1 MKKHWKTVNLAL
13 WLLAVVLA
21 VWTLRQLP
29 FDEMLSHLGG
39 LSVGQWLLWSAINA
53 LILYLAVKRWQ
64 LLATSL
70 DCHLSLSRLFRLR
83 QAGSTVS
90 FLTPGPHFGGEPLQL
105 YWLHSHFHL
114 RLYRAA
120 AMLGLDRLL
129 ETATNLAV
137 LLAGVLILL
146 GTAIMP
152 AAEWLQISAI
162 LAGLL
167 TLMLVGTGLIFR
179 HPSWLANRIRRLA
192 PGRTDPETAGR
203 EGGWASLVGLLQ
215 NNLSWRHPR
224 LWLALLL
231 ALVGWAA
238 LLLELVVL
246 LRFMNLSPTLTDVVL
261 IMVGM
266 RLAMLLPVPGGIGTI
281 EASLLWSF
289 GYLGLPMTAA
299 AGLIAMNRLRDVV
312 VLLIGLGCLASFQRP
327 ASPVAADTPGPEP
340 LPVEP
345 GAPEAGDGIRS
356 RLR

>member
-1 MKKHWKTVNLAL
+1 MKKHWKTINLAL
-13 WLLAVVLA
+13 WLLALILV

-29 FDEMLSHLGG
+29 FDEMLAQLGG
-39 LSVGQWLLWSAINA
+39 LSVGNWLLWTAINL
-53 LILYLAVKRWQ
+53 LILYLSVKRWQ
-64 LLATSL
+64 LLAMSL
-70 DCHLSLSRLFRLR
+70 DCRLSLPRLFRLR

-114 RLYRAA
+114 RLHRAA

-137 LLAGVLILL
+137 LLAGVLMLL

-167 TLMLVGTGLIFR
+167 SLMLVGTGLLFR
-179 HPSWLANRIRRLA
+179 HPTWLAKRIRRLV
-192 PGRTDPETAGR
+192 PGRTEAESSGR
-203 EGGWASLVGLLQ
+203 EGGWSALVNLLQ

-231 ALVGWAA
+231 ALAGWAG
-238 LLLELVVL
+238 LLLELLVL
-246 LRFMNLSPTLTDVVL
+246 LRFLGLSPTLSDVVL

-266 RLAMLLPVPGGIGTI
+266 RLAMLLPAPGGIGTI

-289 GYLGLPMTAA
+289 SFLGLPMTAA
-299 AGLIAMNRLRDVV
+299 AGLIAMNRLRDAV

-327 ASPVAADTPGPEP
+327 A
-340 LPVEP
+340 
-345 GAPEAGDGIRS
+345 
-356 RLR
+356 